1 VDGNQ
6 CFHLYGPYKH
16 KRFLHLDTGAPADQ
30 RKVCSVATSS
40 YLYLIENRYMQINE
54 IWDRIEKV
62 LYLII
67 DAYLN
72 YYFIRTVKINLVSNG
87 LQKYNRL
94 VRFNQ
99 GMIVVS
105 LMMDM
110 VILGAMSLPNGLV

>member
-1 VDGNQ
+1 
-6 CFHLYGPYKH
+6 
-16 KRFLHLDTGAPADQ
+16 
-30 RKVCSVATSS
+30 
-40 YLYLIENRYMQINE
+40 MQINE

-94 VRFNQ
+94 IRFNQ